1 MTNLEYVETKVEQL
15 SPSDFVKFRE
25 WFHEYEWQK
34 WDRQIE
40 KDSKSGKFKTLA
52 EKALAD
58 HAIGRT
64 KPL

>member
-1 MTNLEYVETKVEQL
+1 MTNVEYVETKIKQL

-40 KDSKSGKFKTLA
+40 KDSKSGQLKTLA
-52 EKALAD
+52 EKALTDYAV
-58 HAIGRT
+58 G
-64 KPL
+64 